1 MPPRAGFKTADRG
14 AATQVY
20 VATHD
25 NLAGVSGYYFEDCN
39 PVTPAGRHMQDVALA
54 ERLWAVSEEL
64 TGDYLS

>member
-1 MPPRAGFKTADRG
+1 MPPRAGFKTPEQG

-20 VATHD
+20 VAARR
-25 NLAGVSGYYFEDCN
+25 NLDGVSGYYFEDCN
-39 PVTPAGRHMQDVALA
+39 PVTPDGPHMQDVALA